1 MPDKLTSLDEAV
13 ASIESGMTIGI
24 GGWGSRRKPMALIR
38 ALLRSDVTDLTVVA
52 FGGPDVGLLAQAG
65 KIKKLIYGFVTL
77 DSIPLDPLFTAARE
91 RGGEF
96 EIEEHDE
103 GMFVAGIRAAGAR
116 LDFLPIRAGLG
127 SDVLPASPRIKTI
140 ASPYSDDIYVAV
152 PALSLDVALV
162 HVNRADEGGNGQ
174 FLGPDPYFDDLLTM
188 AAKRSIV
195 SAEKIVSTS
204 ELLTEG
210 SFHTLLINRMYVDHV
225 VEAPGGAHF
234 SSCEPDYPRDEAFQ
248 RHYVAAAKDPEA
260 WAKFLGDFLNTDEAG
275 YHAAVARFHKEQ
287 DQS

>member
-91 RGGEF
+91 RGGEL

-103 GMFVAGIRAAGAR
+103 GMFVAGLRAAGAR
-116 LDFLPIRAGLG
+116 LDFLPVRAGLG

-140 ASPYSDDIYVAV
+140 ASPYSDDVYVAV

-162 HVNRADEGGNGQ
+162 HVNRADSGGNGQ

-188 AAKRSIV
+188 AAKRSIL
-195 SAEKIVSTS
+195 SAEKVVPT
-204 ELLTEG
+204 EDLLSEG
-210 SFHTLLINRMYVDHV
+210 SFHTLLVNRMYVDQV
-225 VEAPGGAHF
+225 VEAPNGAHF
-234 SSCEPDYPRDEAFQ
+234 TSCEPDYPRDEAFQ
-248 RHYVAAAKDPEA
+248 RHYVAAAKEPEA
-260 WAKFLGDFLNTDEAG
+260 WAKFTADFLNTDEAG
-275 YHAAVARFHKEQ
+275 YHAAVARFHAEQ
-287 DQS
+287 DKS

>member
-24 GGWGSRRKPMALIR
+24 GGWGSRRKPMALVR

-103 GMFVAGIRAAGAR
+103 GMFVAGLKAAGAR

-127 SDVLPASPRIKTI
+127 SDVLAASPRIKTI
-140 ASPYSDDIYVAV
+140 PSPYSDDVYVAV
-152 PALSLDVALV
+152 PALNLDVVLV
-162 HVNRADEGGNGQ
+162 HVNRADSGGNGQ
-174 FLGPDPYFDDLLTM
+174 FLGPDPYFDDLMTM
-188 AAKRSIV
+188 AATRSIL
-195 SAEKIVSTS
+195 SAEKIVPTAD
-204 ELLTEG
+204 LLSEG
-210 SFHTLLINRMYVDHV
+210 SFHTLLVNRMYVDHV
-225 VEAPGGAHF
+225 VEASNGAHF
-234 SSCEPDYPRDEAFQ
+234 TSCEPDYPRDEAFQ
-248 RHYVAAAKDPEA
+248 RHYVAAARDPEA
-260 WAKFLGDFLNTDEAG
+260 WAEFARTYLATDEAG
-275 YHAAVARFHKEQ
+275 YHAAVARFHAEQ
-287 DQS
+287 DAS